1 MSERAHRL
9 PAPPDRHV
17 PPHRTVEGRA
27 EARHSKPQ
35 ARVVEIGPSLALD
48 PAAPRRRAV
57 ECLPRSL
64 LNRLIADAAGES
76 YDAVSILGGELALGA
91 GLADALTS
99 AKEFGLATALTT
111 DLVPLTRRRLD
122 RLASVLDAMA
132 VTLYGAPQSH
142 DRIRA
147 KAGAFRAMAARL
159 PALRAAGIPFGFV
172 FSLTDTNLGELP
184 WVTRFALEE
193 GARLLQI
200 APAGRGFGCGETA
213 VTTAYLAF
221 LRLRERVGDRMSIG
235 LDLVRS
241 AGSHPDP
248 RRDGAAPMDHS
259 AAHLA
264 DLAAA
269 HLADLAAA
277 HLADLAAAH
286 LADLVGTLAVEADG
300 AVVPLQRGFPRRYGL
315 GNLRFARL
323 PVLASRWR
331 STGGYARFCDYSKEN
346 MRAAASPAGFS
357 WFEAVAGP
365 PAPPARTL

>member
-9 PAPPDRHV
+9 PAPPDRRL

-35 ARVVEIGPSLALD
+35 VRVVEIGPSLALD

-76 YDAVSILGGELALGA
+76 YDAVSMLGGELALGA
-91 GLADALTS
+91 GLADALTL
-99 AKEFGLATALTT
+99 AKQFGLATALTT
-111 DLVPLTRRRLD
+111 DLAPLTRRRLD

-172 FSLTDTNLGELP
+172 FSLTDTNLGELA

-235 LDLVRS
+235 LDLVR
-241 AGSHPDP
+241 GDRSHPDP

-264 DLAAA
+264 DL
-269 HLADLAAA
+269 
-277 HLADLAAAH
+277 
-286 LADLVGTLAVEADG
+286 VGTLVVEADG
-300 AVVPLQRGFPRRYGL
+300 SVVPSRRGFPRRYAL

-331 STGGYARFCDYSKEN
+331 SNGGYARFCDYSNEIL
-346 MRAAASPAGFS
+346 RAAASPAAFS

-365 PAPPARTL
+365 PAPPTRTL

>member
-1 MSERAHRL
+1 MSERAHRPL
-9 PAPPDRHV
+9 PAPPDRHL

-35 ARVVEIGPSLALD
+35 ARVFEIQPSLPLD
-48 PAAPRRRAV
+48 PAASRRRPV

-91 GLADALTS
+91 GLADALTL

-111 DLVPLTRRRLD
+111 DLVPLSRRRLD

-159 PALRAAGIPFGFV
+159 PALRAAGIPFGFT
-172 FSLTDTNLGELP
+172 FSLTDANLGELP

-193 GARLLQI
+193 GAKLLQI
-200 APAGRGFGCGETA
+200 APAGRGCGCGEIA
-213 VTTAYLAF
+213 VTTAWLAF

-235 LDLVRS
+235 LDLVR
-241 AGSHPDP
+241 GDRSHSDP

-259 AAHLA
+259 ADHS
-264 DLAAA
+264 
-269 HLADLAAA
+269 
-277 HLADLAAAH
+277 AAH
-286 LADLVGTLAVEADG
+286 LADLVGTLVVEADG
-300 AVVPLQRGFPRRYGL
+300 SVVPLRRGFPRRYAL

-331 STGGYARFCDYSKEN
+331 SNGGYARFYDYSKEIL
-346 MRAAASPAGFS
+346 RAAASPAGFN
-357 WFEAVAGP
+357 WFQAVAGP
-365 PAPPARTL
+365 PAPPTRTL